1 MIGLNYLGRM
11 GQLGNQMFQYA
22 AIRGIA
28 AKRGYG
34 YTIPD
39 HSEKIKDSLGNILRI
54 ELFDV
59 FDIQPQQTGYLLA
72 DGARTEMHFHFD
84 EDILDNCPDNVT
96 IIGYFQSEKYFKH
109 IEEDIRNEFTFKR
122 EYLEACEPHRPHMQG
137 SIALHIRRGD
147 FLINS
152 LNHHNLSMKYYENA
166 LKEFPEDQNVVIFS
180 DDPVWCKEQELFSS
194 DRFSVCESGSSYVD
208 LCLMSMCS
216 DFIIAN
222 STFSWWGAWLSRNKD
237 KKVVYPSKWFGP
249 NNADKLT
256 KDLFPEEWS
265 MVNEN

>member
-1 MIGLNYLGRM
+1 M

-22 AIRGIA
+22 ALRGVA
-28 AKRGYG
+28 AKHGYQ

-39 HSEKIKDSLGNILRI
+39 HKEQIKDSLGNILRI

-59 FDIQPQQTGYLLA
+59 FNITPQQTGYLLA
-72 DGARTEMHFHFD
+72 DGARTELHFHFD
-84 EDILDNCPDNVT
+84 QELLDKCPDNISLV
-96 IIGYFQSEKYFKH
+96 GYFQSEKYFKH
-109 IEEDIRNEFTFKR
+109 IEDTIRDEFTFKR
-122 EYLEACEPHRPHMQG
+122 EYLEICEPHRPHMKK

-152 LNHHNLSMKYYENA
+152 INHHNLSMKYYKNA
-166 LKEFPEDQNVVIFS
+166 LKEFSEDQDVMIFS
-180 DDPVWCKEQELFSS
+180 DDPTWCKEQELFVS
-194 DRFSVCESGSSYVD
+194 DRFSVCDSGNSYVD

-222 STFSWWGAWLSRNKD
+222 STFSWWGAWLSRSKD
-237 KKVVYPSKWFGP
+237 KMVVYPSKWFGP

-256 KDLFPEEWS
+256 KDLFPEDWR
-265 MVNEN
+265 MVNED